1 MGRHGTRS
9 EPGSPPGSQ
18 KSNEEGGRKEL
29 VGNEGEAG
37 RSRAVGHLLRP
48 VEMVVETEPHRMI
61 DGLQIWQ
68 EV

>member
-1 MGRHGTRS
+1 MGKNGTRS

-18 KSNEEGGRKEL
+18 KSNGEGERQEL
-29 VGNEGEAG
+29 VGNEGAAG
-37 RSRAVGHLLRP
+37 RSKAMGHYYDQL
-48 VEMVVETEPHRMI
+48 MVVETEHHRMI